1 MRLPPESTPAS
12 PLPDAIVDAASA
24 WLARRDRGFTPAEQD
39 SYLQWLRE
47 DERHARAVTRLE
59 KAWGALDSLA
69 EWRPEHSQKPN
80 PDLLAVPLRRFWR
93 RAAGVLALAAAA
105 AVAVVIWKPFGSA
118 PTTVQVARQ
127 SELRTLA
134 DGSVVELNQD
144 AEIAVNYSAA
154 ERHIRLLR
162 GEAYFTVARNPDRPF
177 VVTAGGVR
185 VRAVGTVFNVRLAGD
200 AVDVLVTEGKVR
212 IDPPKPNEP
221 DVTGALNAAMVGARE
236 RTTVN
241 AAVPTPL
248 APEVFE
254 ATADEIE
261 STLSWQGMRLKF
273 VETPLDEAVAE
284 FNRYNRETRII
295 IADRRIAK
303 LPLGGGNFR
312 ADNADAFVRML
323 ELTSGVHAELE
334 DGRYIL
340 RATAER

>member
-1 MRLPPESTPAS
+1 MRLPPESTPAA
-12 PLPDAIVDAASA
+12 PLPDSIVEAASA
-24 WLARRDRGFTPAEQD
+24 WLARRDRGLTPAEQD
-39 SYLQWLRE
+39 AYLQWLRE
-47 DERHARAVTRLE
+47 DERHGLAVSRLA

-80 PDLLAVPLRRFWR
+80 PDLLAVPHRRFWR
-93 RAAGVLALAAAA
+93 RSAAVLAIA
-105 AVAVVIWKPFGSA
+105 AVLAVAFVILRPFGSA

-134 DGSVVELNQD
+134 DGSVVELNKD
-144 AEIAVNYSAA
+144 AEIAVDYSAN

-162 GEAYFTVARNPDRPF
+162 GEAYFTVAKNPERPF

-185 VRAVGTVFNVRLAGD
+185 VRALGTVFNVRLQGD

-212 IDPPKPNEP
+212 IDPPKPEEP
-221 DVTGALNAAMVGARE
+221 GLGGALNAAMVGARE
-236 RTTVN
+236 RTSVN

-254 ATADEIE
+254 ATTDEIE
-261 STLSWQGMRLKF
+261 QTLAWQGMRLKF
-273 VETPLDEAVAE
+273 RETPLDEAVAE
-284 FNRYNRETRII
+284 FNRYNQEARIV

-303 LPLGGGNFR
+303 LPLGGNFR
-312 ADNADAFVRML
+312 ADNADAFVRLL

-334 DGRYIL
+334 DGRYVL

>member
-1 MRLPPESTPAS
+1 MRLPSESTPAS
-12 PLPDAIVDAASA
+12 PLPDAIVEAASA

-39 SYLQWLRE
+39 AYLQWLRE
-47 DERHARAVTRLE
+47 DERHGLAVTRLE

-80 PDLLAVPLRRFWR
+80 PDLLAVPHRRFWR
-93 RAAGVLALAAAA
+93 RSAAVLAMA
-105 AVAVVIWKPFGSA
+105 AVLAVAFVIVKPFDFA

-144 AEIAVNYSAA
+144 AEIAVDYSAA
-154 ERHIRLLR
+154 ERHIRLIR
-162 GEAYFTVARNPDRPF
+162 GEAYFTVAKNPNRPF
-177 VVTAGGVR
+177 IVTAGGVR
-185 VRAVGTVFNVRLAGD
+185 VRAVGTVFNVRLQGD
-200 AVDVLVTEGKVR
+200 DVDVLVAEGKVR
-212 IDPPKPNEP
+212 IDPPKPEEP
-221 DVTGALNAAMVGARE
+221 GVSGALNAAMVSARE
-236 RTTVN
+236 RTSVN

-254 ATADEIE
+254 ATTDEIE
-261 STLSWQGMRLKF
+261 QTLSWQGMRIKF
-273 VETPLDEAVAE
+273 RETPLDEAVAQ
-284 FNRYNRETRII
+284 FNRHNQETRIV

-303 LPLGGGNFR
+303 LPLGGNFR

-334 DGRYIL
+334 DGRYVL
-340 RATAER
+340 RATAVR

>member
-1 MRLPPESTPAS
+1 MRSPPDSTPAS
-12 PLPDAIVDAASA
+12 PLPDEIVEAASA
-24 WLARRDRGFTPAEQD
+24 WLARRDRGFSPTEQD
-39 SYLQWLRE
+39 AYLQWLRE
-47 DERHARAVTRLE
+47 DERHGLAVARLE

-80 PDLLAVPLRRFWR
+80 PDLLAVPHRRFWR
-93 RAAGVLALAAAA
+93 RAAGVLALAAAL
-105 AVAVVIWKPFGSA
+105 AVVWVVFKPFGSSPA
-118 PTTVQVARQ
+118 TVQVARQ

-134 DGSVVELNQD
+134 DGSVVELNKD
-144 AEIAVNYSAA
+144 AEIAVDYSAA
-154 ERHIRLLR
+154 ERHIRLIR
-162 GEAYFTVARNPDRPF
+162 GEAYFTVAKNPERPF

-185 VRAVGTVFNVRLAGD
+185 VRALGTVFNVRLQGD
-200 AVDVLVTEGKVR
+200 DVDVLVTEGKVR
-212 IDPPKPNEP
+212 IDPPKPEEP
-221 DVTGALNAAMVGARE
+221 GLRGALNAAMVGAGE
-236 RTTVN
+236 RTSVN

-254 ATADEIE
+254 ATTDEIE
-261 STLSWQGMRLKF
+261 QTLSWQGMRLTFKS
-273 VETPLDEAVAE
+273 TPLDEAVAE
-284 FNRYNRETRII
+284 FNRYNRETRIV

-340 RATAER
+340 RATALR